1 MSLLMCAAMLLSASS
16 GVTSVLAEALVQEA
30 TPSEAEC
37 THPNA
42 RIVSVNKDA
51 GVEQT
56 YYFGLRLDE
65 FGVWQLIELN
75 ATEVGE
81 KTLVQK

>member
-1 MSLLMCAAMLLSASS
+1 MVPKDDEPADVRGHAAERIVRRDAR
-16 GVTSVLAEALVQEA
+16 A

-42 RIVSVNKDA
+42 HIVSFNKDA

-81 KTLVQK
+81 DTLVQK